1 MPLEL
6 VPIAS
11 LKLNRETLR
20 SFVHKRGAAFLEGW
34 SEDAPW
40 KIVLPWPEEVLE
52 LAWSRTAHWLQ
63 TLASLSSSTLSSST
77 NDCGSISGSPFRS
90 GWVGFVSYE
99 LGAELEDARPREC
112 DPIEP
117 PFFFAR
123 HERAIL
129 VDPRGRHFLCV
140 SSELLEESL
149 RELAAMAAE
158 AERRA
163 IETATTPVSARHT
176 IRTSLDATDYE
187 SRVSEI
193 RESIANGD
201 VYQVNLTRSF
211 TIDAALDPFHLY
223 FALTGATTGAL
234 TGAMPPRC
242 SALIHGGDWTVAS
255 ASPEVFLT
263 YDALNGRAS
272 SRPIKGTI
280 ERTGDD
286 AGDRARLLT
295 SAKDAAEHLMI
306 VDLVRNDFGKI
317 APAGNVSV
325 PLFREVLELER
336 LLHLESTVE
345 VSGISEV
352 PFEKL
357 FSALFPAGSITGAPK
372 RAAVRQIRELEPAP
386 RGIYSGTIGFFDRG
400 GVSQWSV
407 AIRTAVVSARETRY
421 HAGGGIVWESVPSLE
436 ENESRAKAAQF
447 LSYAAGDSPDRDGT
461 K

>member
-11 LKLNRETLR
+11 LKLDRETIR
-20 SFVHKRGAAFLEGW
+20 SFIYKRGAALLEGW
-34 SEDAPW
+34 SDHEPW
-40 KIVLPWPEEVLE
+40 KILLPWPEEVVE
-52 LAWSRTAHWLQ
+52 LAWSDTARWKE
-63 TLASLSSSTLSSST
+63 TLARLSSFPTERAAAT
-77 NDCGSISGSPFRS
+77 GSPFRS

-99 LGAELEDARPREC
+99 LGAELEDVRHRDS

-117 PFFFAR
+117 PFFLAR

-129 VDPRGRHFLCV
+129 IDPRGRHFLSAPSGLV
-140 SSELLEESL
+140 ESSL
-149 RELAAMAAE
+149 RELAAMTAE
-158 AERRA
+158 AGRQGL
-163 IETATTPVSARHT
+163 ETQKPRSARHT
-176 IRTSLDATDYE
+176 IRTSIDANDYE
-187 SRVSEI
+187 SLVNRI

-211 TIDAALDPFHLY
+211 TIDAGLDPFHLY
-223 FALTGATTGAL
+223 FALTGAL
-234 TGAMPPRC
+234 PPRC
-242 SALIHGGDWTVAS
+242 SVLIHGGDWTVAS

-263 YDALNGRAS
+263 YDACTGRAT

-280 ERTGDD
+280 ERSGDYD
-286 AGDRARLLT
+286 GDRARLLA
-295 SAKDAAEHLMI
+295 SVKDAAEHLMI

-325 PLFREVLELER
+325 PRFREVIKLER
-336 LLHLESTVE
+336 LLHLESTIE
-345 VSGISEV
+345 ASGISEV

-357 FSALFPAGSITGAPK
+357 FTALFPAGSITGAPK
-372 RAAVRQIRELEPAP
+372 RAAVQQIRELEPGP
-386 RGIYSGTIGFFDRG
+386 RGIYTGSIGFLDRRG
-400 GVSQWSV
+400 TSQWSV
-407 AIRTAVVSARETRY
+407 AIRTAVVSAREARY

-447 LSYAAGDSPDRDGT
+447 LAYTAGDFADRDGT